1 MLLNVLSTSFG
12 MCYVHKEMLLQV
24 LMHTE
29 EDTAPPATGQLQGTA
44 HATGCL
50 DRLVRLTL
58 PPVQNIGQILP
69 MYVHLGFNSEHR
81 SLRPYSPEEETKSE
95 TKP

>member
-1 MLLNVLSTSFG
+1 MMLLNVLSTSFG

-50 DRLVRLTL
+50 DR
-58 PPVQNIGQILP
+58 P
-69 MYVHLGFNSEHR
+69 
-81 SLRPYSPEEETKSE
+81 
-95 TKP
+95 